1 MPDVRSAVRW
11 EQTPGYAL
19 DVPLAQVRTDSETL
33 MMPVAELEEELRR
46 GRLAPTVRVQH
57 PDWSGDGFVVASEVP
72 ALREALSSAE
82 ARLSARLWAPWS
94 SCASYVTVGL
104 CVLLAG
110 VGVLQGLSS
119 PEGYAGVRHS
129 AVGFERTIL
138 DGGYWTPFSAALA
151 HVGVG
156 HLAVNLPL
164 LTYCSY
170 RTERLLGAWGAAS
183 VLAWALLCSTLAILA
198 WSDLPVVGASTLAY
212 GAWGAQIALGF
223 RYGRWIPAHL
233 KSRYGIG
240 NLVLFLPLAFISL
253 FNGPGVSLAGHAG
266 GLAGGVFAVLIVG
279 LFAPMRA
286 GMTTFAA
293 LGLTALLPWTPPAW
307 WAGAW
312 SQVSISDSAHIAI
325 PSRWREHTG
334 RWQSFPAWSSGDRYP
349 VFAGTFFASEEPAG
363 ALEGSATER
372 ERAVWGDWLRGH
384 AVVTRRPGS
393 GAGSGGAP
401 GDIFDV
407 RVETTGEPWIVVERV
422 LDHDGLRTRAGYVLP
437 GECSA
442 PDACVGRRSIG
453 DAMLS
458 TLEAP
463 TVPSNPTGK

>member
-1 MPDVRSAVRW
+1 M
-11 EQTPGYAL
+11 
-19 DVPLAQVRTDSETL
+19 
-33 MMPVAELEEELRR
+33 
-46 GRLAPTVRVQH
+46 
-57 PDWSGDGFVVASEVP
+57 VASEVP
-72 ALREALSSAE
+72 ALKEVLSSAE
-82 ARLSARLWAPWS
+82 ARLCARLWAPWS
-94 SCASYVTVGL
+94 SCAPYVTVCL
-104 CVLLAG
+104 CMLLAG

-129 AVGFERTIL
+129 AAGFERTIL

-164 LTYCSY
+164 LAYCSY
-170 RTERLLGAWGAAS
+170 RTERMLGAWGAAA
-183 VLAWALLCSTLAILA
+183 VLATALLCSTLAILA

-266 GLAGGVFAVLIVG
+266 GLFGGVVAVLIGG

-286 GMTTFAA
+286 GITTLVA

-307 WAGAW
+307 WAGSW
-312 SQVSISDSAHIAI
+312 SQVSISDSARIAI
-325 PSRWREHTG
+325 PSRWQEHTG

-349 VFAGTFFASEEPAG
+349 VFAGTFFVSDEPKGASEG
-363 ALEGSATER
+363 ASEGSATER
-372 ERAVWGDWLRGH
+372 ERVVWGDWLHGA
-384 AVVTRRPGS
+384 AVVTRRPGGNPGS
-393 GAGSGGAP
+393 DAGSDPGSGGAP
-401 GDIFDV
+401 GEIFDV
-407 RVETTGEPWIVVERV
+407 RVETNGEPWIIVERV

-442 PDACVGRRSIG
+442 PDACVGRRSMG

-463 TVPSNPTGK
+463 TAPSAPTGK